1 MELHESVRVRLF
13 LWYTVGRFSCVMFF
27 RVSLT
32 KKTTYIPLFILLIC
46 IGGFFAS
53 PVSAE
58 VCNCMNP
65 AGAGYDP
72 VARTNA
78 EDSDTCKQFCI
89 DEDAKAFS
97 FNNGSIFSIDG
108 SFIGKVGNAVLW
120 TVDPFVS
127 IGSSLIKG
135 GLTSLAEGF
144 LTVINIV
151 LYALLAFISVLL
163 TAATAIFGWATDASM
178 FQHLF
183 NLQSVYSLWGMI
195 RDFFNLFFILTLLFI
210 AFCTI
215 FQIQAY
221 NYKKWLLNLVLM
233 ALLTNFSFPVTRFLI
248 DATNVPMY
256 FFVQSMF
263 DTSSQSTSSAST
275 GAVEVFLSSGK
286 IKEAVIPP
294 LDKIT
299 STMPHELTLKLVQA
313 IVVLFLFASSLLVLA
328 IMFLVRVIMLLVL
341 TIFSPVGF
349 AGSAIPGLNK
359 FASQWWDNLFKYAL
373 FGPSAMLLLLVAVV
387 FLREFKVDGKVA
399 GDLNVVT
406 SSLTASQSGSN
417 LVEMFVVMFIPVI
430 FIWIAINVGQKTGLA
445 GADVAK
451 KYGMMAMNK
460 ASGLDWTKR
469 RWGSFKGEWDKR
481 SKARY
486 EANNAGSRLGR
497 STTLAADKVTSGK
510 YFPGS
515 KVSKNL
521 SMSSIDTAQQARVK
535 EEAERNRI
543 NDRTSDAELLRQRDE
558 ARKKGDKSHFV
569 AVVQEMRNRDSLQG
583 EIERSD
589 MESIEKHFKSR
600 GDVTNA
606 VFAET
611 QQKVAEK
618 NLHAAYGDNVSEMT
632 KALKTGKVKMED
644 QTANA
649 LTDKVLQAGLESNKI
664 DQKVLDELS
673 KDGEKG
679 ANITANIQA
688 AMNAYE
694 ADFTG
699 RHAAARSTDEKK
711 ALEKQRVAAHQAFL
725 SHTGD
730 FHAGALLATQNDVFK
745 KADKTTFKRMSA
757 TAMDSYM
764 PQVIQF
770 TPSRKVVNIVS
781 DLAEEDKTKA
791 VSFISA
797 IKNERSRGS
806 MDANDTIDRLKDDH
820 RTRKVTTY
828 I

>member
-1 MELHESVRVRLF
+1 MTAGAKEVVGKVLKPLGDAVGGVF
-13 LWYTVGRFSCVMFF
+13 LAAINWVLY
-27 RVSLT
+27 
-32 KKTTYIPLFILLIC
+32 ILL
-46 IGGFFAS
+46 GFFALL
-53 PVSAE
+53 
-58 VCNCMNP
+58 
-65 AGAGYDP
+65 
-72 VARTNA
+72 
-78 EDSDTCKQFCI
+78 F
-89 DEDAKAFS
+89 
-97 FNNGSIFSIDG
+97 
-108 SFIGKVGNAVLW
+108 
-120 TVDPFVS
+120 
-127 IGSSLIKG
+127 
-135 GLTSLAEGF
+135 SLAASVF
-144 LTVINIV
+144 AWAVDATV
-151 LYALLAFISVLL
+151 
-163 TAATAIFGWATDASM
+163 W
-178 FQHLF
+178 QQLF
-183 NLQSVYSLWGMI
+183 NMKSVYNLWGMI

-233 ALLTNFSFPVTRFLI
+233 ALLTNFSFPVARFLI

-256 FFVQSMF
+256 FFFDNAVGNGGGGVQIFESFIGGSRMNTLLF
-263 DTSSQSTSSAST
+263 PEIKDMATLQGDTKVT
-275 GAVEVFLSSGK
+275 GQLIRSIVFVFIL
-286 IKEAVIPP
+286 
-294 LDKIT
+294 
-299 STMPHELTLKLVQA
+299 
-313 IVVLFLFASSLLVLA
+313 ASSLLVLA
-328 IMFLVRVIMLLVL
+328 VLFLVRLVALVLLV
-341 TIFSPVGF
+341 IFSPVGF
-349 AGSAIPGLNK
+349 AGSAIPWTQSFSK
-359 FASQWWDNLFKYAL
+359 KWWDYFFKYAL
-373 FGPSAMLLLLVAVV
+373 FGPAAALMILVSVKFLQEFSGVEAAAQSSATSAAAMIKSKAAGTVAAEADANIITSMVTALIPV
-387 FLREFKVDGKVA
+387 ILIWTSISVGQMMGIAGGAKVA
-399 GDLNVVT
+399 GFAQKFVKGT
-406 SSLTASQSGSN
+406 AAKLTGYN
-417 LVEMFVVMFIPVI
+417 
-430 FIWIAINVGQKTGLA
+430 A
-445 GADVAK
+445 GK
-451 KYGMMAMNK
+451 Q
-460 ASGLDWTKR
+460 

-486 EANNAGSRLGR
+486 EANNVGSRLGR

-515 KVSKNL
+515 KVSKNM
-521 SMSSIDTAQQARVK
+521 SMASIDTAQQARVK

-558 ARKKGDKSHFV
+558 ARKKGDKSHLV

-600 GDVTNA
+600 GDVTSA

-632 KALKTGKVKMED
+632 KALKSGKVKMED

-649 LTDKVLQAGLESNKI
+649 LTSKVLQAGLESNKI

-679 ANITANIQA
+679 AKITVGIGD
-688 AMNAYE
+688 AMDAYE
-694 ADFTG
+694 TAFTG
-699 RHAAARSTDEKK
+699 RHAAANARHPDEAK

-730 FHAGALLATQNDVFK
+730 FHSGALLATQNDVFK
-745 KADKTTFKRMSA
+745 KADKTTFKKMSA
-757 TAMDSYM
+757 TEMNSYM
-764 PQVIQF
+764 PQIIQF

-797 IKNERSRGS
+797 IEQEKYRGN
-806 MDANDTIDRLKDDH
+806 MDARDTIERLKDDH

-828 I
+828 S